1 MKSFLEEY
9 GIVIVVAI
17 IILMLIAVAAIF
29 RTSGKNSILSV
40 LNNFMKQAGNV
51 GATEVTG

>member
-17 IILMLIAVAAIF
+17 VIIALIGVALF
-29 RTSGKNSILSV
+29 FKTRGVNSIEGF
-40 LNNFMKQAGNV
+40 LNNFLNEGELN
-51 GATEVTG
+51 

>member
-17 IILMLIAVAAIF
+17 VILALIGVAIF
-29 RTSGKNSILSV
+29 FRTTGTTSIQGQ
-40 LNNFMKQAGNV
+40 LNNFLDAANNTNVAG
-51 GATEVTG
+51 